1 MLEHDRMMGEG
12 YRGSIID
19 THHHLWDLS
28 MERHPWLFSN
38 SDGVK
43 SLGDLRTLQRDYTVA
58 HYLQDTAGQNLA
70 ASVHV
75 EAHWDRTRSPI
86 EETQWLESLDKTAGV
101 AARYVAFAPLA
112 DPQVERILEMQTAF
126 PRVAAVRETIRW
138 HPDPAKRWTPPGL
151 VNDVQWRRGLKLL
164 GRFNLALDLMM
175 GPYQAQEV
183 AQLARD
189 FPDQL
194 FIVNHCGTPIDP
206 DPDGLAFWREGLSGM
221 GREPNI
227 VIKISNFAAYAPNQ
241 KFETLRDVIMRC
253 IDAFGVD
260 RSMFGSNYPLSRRTM
275 PFAQQCDVLRRVLSV
290 FSADEQRAVFHDT
303 AAAAYRIG
311 QANLDAA

>member
-1 MLEHDRMMGEG
+1 MAEEF
-12 YRGSIID
+12 RGSIID

-43 SLGDLRTLQRDYTVA
+43 SLGDLTALQRDYTVDD
-58 HYLQDTAGQNLA
+58 YLQDTAGQNVV

-75 EAHWDRTRSPI
+75 EAHWDRTRPPL
-86 EETQWLESLDKTAGV
+86 EETQWLESLDKAAGV
-101 AARYVAFAPLA
+101 AARYVAFVPITDLHL
-112 DPQVERILEMQTAF
+112 ERILEMQAAYPRITA
-126 PRVAAVRETIRW
+126 ARETIRW

-151 VNDVQWRRGLKLL
+151 VNDLQWRRGLKLL
-164 GRFNLALDLMM
+164 RRFNLALDLMM

-206 DPDGLAFWREGLSGM
+206 DPDGMAFWRQGLSLM
-221 GREPNI
+221 GKEPNI
-227 VIKISNFAAYAPNQ
+227 VIKISNFAAYAPNHR
-241 KFETLRDVIMRC
+241 FETLRDVIMQC

-260 RSMFGSNYPLSRRTM
+260 RSMFGSNYPLSQRTM
-275 PFAQQCDVLRRVLSV
+275 SFAQQCDVLRRVLSS

-303 AAAAYRIG
+303 AAAVYRIG
-311 QANLDAA
+311 